1 MVDLI
6 GQLDSDDLAYIEEGL
21 TMNLK
26 LAQHG
31 LISSPGLGVGQA
43 LQGLVRQGLIKK
55 DMAQWAGI
63 LTAAGID
70 ARMGGVNL
78 PAMTLGGSGNQGIAA
93 SLPISAVQE
102 FAVIEADEVLL
113 KAVTLSYLL
122 TCYIKS
128 LVGPLSALCGSG
140 VAAGAGAAA
149 GVTYLLGGTVA
160 EIGGAV
166 RNHLENFAT
175 VVCDGAKTSCALK
188 VGEAATSAVKSA
200 LLALHGVTVS
210 PEDGFMA
217 ASPEKTINGG
227 HGTQRV
233 RLIVPK
239 LHLGTTMNAKLTCPE
254 KAFLSQAW
262 EREYKTF
269 PFRPFAFS
277 PFRPSYTSPETRRW

>member
-1 MVDLI
+1 
-6 GQLDSDDLAYIEEGL
+6 
-21 TMNLK
+21 
-26 LAQHG
+26 
-31 LISSPGLGVGQA
+31 
-43 LQGLVRQGLIKK
+43 
-55 DMAQWAGI
+55 
-63 LTAAGID
+63 
-70 ARMGGVNL
+70 MGGVNL

-217 ASPEKTINGG
+217 ASPEKTMQNLGEMAGQGLSCMDPVI
-227 HGTQRV
+227 V
-233 RLIVPK
+233 RIMREK
-239 LHLGTTMNAKLTCPE
+239 LL
-254 KAFLSQAW
+254 
-262 EREYKTF
+262 
-269 PFRPFAFS
+269 
-277 PFRPSYTSPETRRW
+277 